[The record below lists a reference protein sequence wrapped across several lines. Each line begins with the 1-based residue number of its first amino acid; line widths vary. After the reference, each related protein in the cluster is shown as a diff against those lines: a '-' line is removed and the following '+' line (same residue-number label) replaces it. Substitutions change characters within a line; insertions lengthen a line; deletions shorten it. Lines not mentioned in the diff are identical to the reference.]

1 MERKIRIKQ
10 PRINLEK
17 IPLLIIILAS
27 TFSILTI
34 MLVESTLAYTKLT
47 SKQIIFLSTNC
58 KFDEIDSKSICR
70 MDYGLRVKSP
80 VNLYE
85 LKRNKWVK
93 QKTFEP
99 IYYEDVPKRYH
110 ADGSIMHLAIP
121 VTSFQLV
128 RTEPTYMNSHRMV
141 LLKIDGPYGH
151 PQWFSWV
158 KVKDIQGK
166 L

>member
-1 MERKIRIKQ
+1 MLKKS
-10 PRINLEK
+10 
-17 IPLLIIILAS
+17 PLLIVVLTSSLFIPTIILA
-27 TFSILTI
+27 
-34 MLVESTLAYTKLT
+34 ESTLAYTKLT
-47 SKQIIFLSTNC
+47 NKQIIFLSTNC
-58 KFDEIDSKSICR
+58 KFDEIDSKHICR
-70 MDYGLRVKSP
+70 MDYGLRVKNP

-93 QKTFEP
+93 QQIFKP
-99 IYYEDVPKRYH
+99 IYYEDQPKVYRS
-110 ADGSIMHLAIP
+110 DGSRMHMAIP
-121 VTSFQLV
+121 VTRFELV
-128 RTEPTYMNSHRMV
+128 RTEPTYMNNHRMV